1 MHDPDSWT
9 ITFAGGRLDRAV
21 HLRNDEALT
30 RLRHAPQA
38 RTLLV
43 GEGQSVAVDGP
54 QTLLR
59 APLPSGDGA
68 HLALLGVQDGAP
80 LFVADATN
88 ANAGGA
94 DLEFVGLRE
103 AAAGLTAQEAALAGY
118 AVALV
123 AWQRTHRFCGRCGTA
138 TVSEQ
143 AGHRRRCP
151 ACGLRTFPRT
161 DPVVTMVIESGDRAL
176 LTRRRGA
183 VGATWSAVAGFIEPG
198 ETPEEALVREAQE
211 EVGVT
216 VRAVH
221 YVGAQPWPFPHV
233 LMLGYRALADPD
245 LTAATVRDT
254 EELAGARWFTR
265 AELRAELDAG
275 TIALP
280 PAIAIG
286 HRLIVDWL
294 ERGGEQRPQ
303 D

>member
-1 MHDPDSWT
+1 VHAPDSWT
-9 ITFAGGRLDRAV
+9 ITFAGGRLHRAA
-21 HLRNDEALT
+21 HLRSDEAMSQ
-30 RLRHAPQA
+30 LRRSPQA

-43 GEGQSVAVDGP
+43 GEGQSVAVDG
-54 QTLLR
+54 LR
-59 APLPSGDGA
+59 ALARVPLPAAPSTE
-68 HLALLGVQDGAP
+68 LALLGMHDGAP
-80 LFVADATN
+80 LFVAEASNPSFGVT
-88 ANAGGA
+88 GVE
-94 DLEFVGLRE
+94 LMGLRE
-103 AAAGLTAQEAALAGY
+103 AAPGLAAHEAALAGY

-123 AWQRTHRFCGRCGTA
+123 AWQRTSRFCGRCGTP

-151 ACGLRTFPRT
+151 ACGLRSFPRT

-176 LTRRRGA
+176 LTHRRGA

-211 EVGVT
+211 EVGVA
-216 VRAVH
+216 VRAVR

-245 LTAATVRDT
+245 LSQASVHDAD
-254 EELAGARWFTR
+254 ELAAARWFTR
-265 AELRAELDAG
+265 AELRRQLAAG
-275 TIALP
+275 TVALP
-280 PAIAIG
+280 SAIAIG

-294 ERGGEQRPQ
+294 QRG

>member
-1 MHDPDSWT
+1 M
-9 ITFAGGRLDRAV
+9 
-21 HLRNDEALT
+21 
-30 RLRHAPQA
+30 
-38 RTLLV
+38 
-43 GEGQSVAVDGP
+43 
-54 QTLLR
+54 
-59 APLPSGDGA
+59 
-68 HLALLGVQDGAP
+68 ALLGIEDGAP
-80 LFVADATN
+80 LFVADATDSERRRKLH
-88 ANAGGA
+88 AS
-94 DLEFVGLRE
+94 LVGLRE
-103 AAAGLTAQEAALAGY
+103 AAAGLAASEAALAGY

-123 AWQRTHRFCGRCGTA
+123 AWQRTHRFCGRCGTP

-151 ACGLRTFPRT
+151 ACGLRSFPRT

-221 YVGAQPWPFPHV
+221 YVGAQPWPFPHA
-233 LMLGYRALADPD
+233 LMLGYRAIADPD
-245 LTAATVRDT
+245 LPPASVHDP
-254 EELAGARWFTR
+254 EELAGARWFHR
-265 AELRAELDAG
+265 AELRAQLAAG
-275 TIALP
+275 TITLP

-294 ERGGEQRPQ
+294 EREDPERPSAARERQ
-303 D
+303 DPERPEG

>member
-1 MHDPDSWT
+1 VHVPDSWT
-9 ITFAGGRLDRAV
+9 ITFAGGRLHRAA
-21 HLRNDEALT
+21 HLRNDVARA

-54 QTLLR
+54 QTLAR
-59 APLPSGDGA
+59 APLASGDGA

-80 LFVADATN
+80 LFVTDATGPDG
-88 ANAGGA
+88 GGA

-103 AAAGLTAQEAALAGY
+103 AAAGLAAQEAALAGY

-123 AWQRTHRFCGRCGTA
+123 AWQRTHRFCGRCGTP

-151 ACGLRTFPRT
+151 ACGLRSFPRT
-161 DPVVTMVIESGDRAL
+161 DPVVTMVIESGERAL

-294 ERGGEQRPQ
+294 ERGGSERAEN
-303 D
+303 